1 MKKILFILQILVAN
15 TIFAQQITDY
25 KNLYTD
31 NTSFYFPPA
40 NPKYY
45 KDINHYFDPF
55 LGTWKYTNGNKTF
68 IVTLWKDVMRP
79 YQDSDGLNIN
89 YYSDKIYGHY
99 KMVQDYGT
107 SSQSIIYT
115 SEINMGVSST
125 QWPTVIFASS
135 TTPNKLDGHLFDIN
149 TEPANSE
156 FFPLRGF
163 LSITI
168 NSGSNPVTA
177 HWKVTDSEERLSSG
191 KNYTFVIP
199 TDITLT
205 KE

>member
-1 MKKILFILQILVAN
+1 MKTKLFIFLLFLAN
-15 TIFAQQITDY
+15 TIFAQQITEY

-31 NTSFYFPPA
+31 NTSFDFPPA

-45 KDINHYFDPF
+45 KDINHYFDSF
-55 LGTWKYTNGNKTF
+55 VGTWKYTNGNKTF
-68 IVTLWKDVMRP
+68 IVTLWKEAMSEFKD
-79 YQDSDGLNIN
+79 YEDLNVN
-89 YYSDKIYGHY
+89 YYADNIYGHY

-107 SSQSIIYT
+107 SNQSIIYT

-125 QWPTVIFASS
+125 QWPTVVFADAVE
-135 TTPNKLDGHLFDIN
+135 PNKLAGHLYDIK

-163 LSITI
+163 ISLTI

-191 KNYTFVIP
+191 KNYSFVIP